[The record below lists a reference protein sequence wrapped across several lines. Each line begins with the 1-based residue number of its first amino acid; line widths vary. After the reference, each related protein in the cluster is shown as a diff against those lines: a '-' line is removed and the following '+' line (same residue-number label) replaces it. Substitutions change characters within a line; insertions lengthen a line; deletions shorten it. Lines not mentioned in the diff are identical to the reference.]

1 MYAWRVRSIV
11 LLGSLL
17 AACSTPPPSQLAIVS
32 TAPVHDFGR
41 LAVGSTRTLVVAF
54 RNESAVATS
63 LESLVVESGDG
74 AFRIVDFRGGELP
87 AFGVATAEVAY
98 TAVEG
103 SGRATLLLRHSGG
116 LVRTVVA
123 GIGVVADCTLPGLMQ
138 FGDVIIGG
146 EATQTVTFSAPPE
159 HSGSAFIGPIVG
171 DGFIASDSGDL
182 ELAAGEEKKVTFTFR
197 PTIVKS
203 YAATVMVR
211 VSAFCPD
218 LIVQLS
224 GSGVENLL
232 TCDALDFGYVPPGLS
247 LTKPLMVRNSGLQ
260 PLAVT
265 PRGNPDFRL
274 SETSQ
279 LVPGTGALI
288 IPVTF
293 APTQLGP
300 RGANIVLSTN
310 HPQQQRV
317 TCLAR
322 GVGGGPDISVS
333 PAVLDFGE
341 VPYFPSQAY
350 GVTRQVKVSN
360 LGSREPDPKGN
371 LHVGRWVVTP
381 LNADSPASALC
392 VGAFDEA
399 TSTCLDRLA
408 PGYDPAVG
416 IASVLEVPLRVTA
429 PAGGRE
435 LEWDVT
441 LFSDDLDEPQVTVRV
456 KARSVRAQPCRY
468 TVTPPAIDFGTI
480 AGQPQER
487 VIALHND
494 GVTPDDVCIVDQV
507 VLAPGSSPV
516 LSLAGGA
523 VGQRKLMPGESMQ
536 VVVRVTPGAPAPASG
551 TVELSVSAPGRQL
564 FTVPVSASVAESCL
578 AFFPHRLTFGTVR
591 ESCTGAVRTASAHD
605 ACGGLAVDSWRVRG
619 AEFQVSGLVAGA
631 PPSALSVKYEP
642 QNAGADEGVVEV
654 VALQGSALVTYALP
668 LSGAA
673 NATGVSSETFTE
685 PAGRPRDV
693 LIVMED
699 SSTALQERFAMYAA
713 RFLPAGGVDAR
724 IGVVGSS
731 SATGA
736 LIGSPKVLTSSTL
749 NLAGALAARVRQV
762 GNLGFGFKPATVA
775 HAALT
780 SDLNLGFLRADAKL
794 AVVVVTDAGDRSTPP
809 HGWLHASLAALKPR
823 GQLTYSVIGPF
834 AGSAPA
840 GCSYREPFPDA
851 TLHQFLTSRLDGRT
865 EEVCSTDWSMML
877 ARVGATA
884 FSTGAPQHLYVEGDP
899 DPSTLVV
906 LRDGMPIPQVHWAW
920 DSQRNAVQ
928 LDPLVAPGPGE
939 TTTVTY
945 GAVCH

>member
-1 MYAWRVRSIV
+1 MYAWRVRSLV

-17 AACSTPPPSQLAIVS
+17 AACSTPPPAQLVVVS

-41 LAVGSTRTLVVAF
+41 LAVGSTRTLVVTF
-54 RNESAVATS
+54 RNESPVATQ
-63 LESLVVESGDG
+63 LDAFVLESGDA

-87 AFGVATAEVAY
+87 AFGVATAEVSY

-103 SGRATLLLRHSGG
+103 SGRATLLLRHTGG

-146 EATQTVTFSAPPE
+146 EATQTVTFSALPE

-171 DGFIASDSGDL
+171 EGFIASDSGDL

-197 PTIVKS
+197 PTTLKS

-224 GSGVENLL
+224 GTGVENLL

-293 APTQLGP
+293 APTLLGP
-300 RGANIVLSTN
+300 RGADIVLTTT

-317 TCLAR
+317 VCQAR
-322 GVGGGPDISVS
+322 GIGGGPDISVS
-333 PAVLDFGE
+333 PLVLDFGE

-360 LGSREPDPKGN
+360 FGSRQPDTKGN
-371 LHVGRWVVTP
+371 LHVTRWVVTP
-381 LNADSPASALC
+381 LNGDSPASALC
-392 VGAFDEA
+392 VGAFDET

-416 IASVLEVPLRVTA
+416 IASVLDVPLRVTA

-441 LFSDDLDEPQVTVRV
+441 LFSDDLDEPQTTFRV
-456 KARSVRAQPCRY
+456 KARSVRAQPCTY
-468 TVTPPAIDFGTI
+468 TVTPPSIDFGTI

-487 VIALHND
+487 VVTLHND
-494 GVTPDDVCIVDQV
+494 GATPDDVCIVDQV
-507 VLAPGSSPV
+507 ALTP
-516 LSLAGGA
+516 GGA
-523 VGQRKLMPGESMQ
+523 PVFSLVGGAAGQRKLMAGESMQ
-536 VVVRVTPGAPAPASG
+536 VVVRITPGVPAPASG
-551 TVELSVSAPGRQL
+551 ALELAVSSPGRPVL
-564 FTVPVSASVAESCL
+564 TVPLSATAAESCL
-578 AFFPHRLTFGTVR
+578 AFFPHRLTFGTVK
-591 ESCTGAVRTASAHD
+591 EGCTGALRTATAYD
-605 ACGGLAVDSWRVRG
+605 GCGGLVVDSWTVRG
-619 AEFQVSGLVAGA
+619 SQFQVSGLAAGGA
-631 PPSALSVKYEP
+631 PSSLTVKYEP
-642 QNAGADEGVVEV
+642 QNPGTHVGVVEV
-654 VALQGSALVTYALP
+654 AVQQRSTLVTYALP

-673 NATGVSSETFTE
+673 NANGVSSETFLE

-699 SSTALQERFAMYAA
+699 SATTLQERFAMHAA
-713 RFLPAGGVDAR
+713 KFVPAGGVDAR
-724 IGVVGSS
+724 VGVVGSS

-736 LIGSPKVLTSSTL
+736 LVGSPKVLTSSTL
-749 NLAGALAARVRQV
+749 NLAGALATRVRQV
-762 GNLGFGFKPATVA
+762 GNLGFGFKPATA
-775 HAALT
+775 ALAALT
-780 SDLNLGFLRADAKL
+780 TDLNVGFLRADAKL
-794 AVVVVTDAGDRSTPP
+794 AVVVVTDAGDHSTGP

-834 AGSAPA
+834 SGSAPA

-851 TLHQFLTSRLDGRT
+851 TLHQFLSSRLDGRA
-865 EEVCSTDWSMML
+865 EEVCNTDWPMML
-877 ARVGATA
+877 SRVGATA
-884 FSTGAPQHLYVEGDP
+884 FSTGAPQHLYLEGDP

-906 LRDGMPIPQVHWAW
+906 FRDGMAIPQVHWTW
-920 DSQRNAVQ
+920 DAARNAVQ